1 MAVTVGARRGEAPS
15 GLLAVG
21 EEVTYTVQL
30 YDSILYFSLEASTR
44 QEFLLVDLCMRSK

>member
-21 EEVTYTVQL
+21 EEVTYTV
-30 YDSILYFSLEASTR
+30 YFILYTAYCILYTVYCILYTFH
-44 QEFLLVDLCMRSK
+44 

>member
-21 EEVTYTVQL
+21 EEVTYMHNCITA
-30 YDSILYFSLEASTR
+30 YFSFLEA
-44 QEFLLVDLCMRSK
+44 CNSKNYYW